1 MTKRKY
7 EKPDVKVEP
16 YTGWELI
23 GGCSSFGTNLGSEDP
38 ACTMT
43 FSCEWWDLSV

>member
-23 GGCSSFGTNLGSEDP
+23 GGCTETFNVGSS
-38 ACTMT
+38 
-43 FSCEWWDLSV
+43 SCDLVINCDYADLSV